1 MYQYSLKAFETFF
14 FKAIE
19 QTPHC
24 DDEIERRL
32 KLRQKIRE
40 VIYQWVS
47 RGLFERHKQI
57 LQGLIV
63 FRLMAKK
70 IVSVD
75 YTQTQLDFLIN
86 CPQKIDPS
94 NPNTQKKWLSDSA
107 WGSVLKL

>member
-1 MYQYSLKAFETFF
+1 
-14 FKAIE
+14 
-19 QTPHC
+19 
-24 DDEIERRL
+24 
-32 KLRQKIRE
+32 
-40 VIYQWVS
+40 
-47 RGLFERHKQI
+47 
-57 LQGLIV
+57 
-63 FRLMAKK
+63 MAKK